1 MVRIYKFSVEQDSRA
16 LYVSTNLIGKL
27 HEFYTVLSQFTLLT
41 KKVDKIF
48 GSRSSLT
55 SSRLK
60 TLLNYTSN
68 SQKNDSNSKKVTSTL
83 KRMTID
89 SDSEEE
95 AMEVDQ
101 PSESSNEGILP
112 DLRQILSQFEKIC
125 TWKNIGNKKVPE
137 PVKGISQDYDM
148 ANKRIEDIKKQ
159 LQKCL
164 ED

>member
-1 MVRIYKFSVEQDSRA
+1 
-16 LYVSTNLIGKL
+16 
-27 HEFYTVLSQFTLLT
+27 
-41 KKVDKIF
+41 
-48 GSRSSLT
+48 
-55 SSRLK
+55 
-60 TLLNYTSN
+60 
-68 SQKNDSNSKKVTSTL
+68 
-83 KRMTID
+83 MTID

-137 PVKGISQDYDM
+137 PVKGISRDYDM